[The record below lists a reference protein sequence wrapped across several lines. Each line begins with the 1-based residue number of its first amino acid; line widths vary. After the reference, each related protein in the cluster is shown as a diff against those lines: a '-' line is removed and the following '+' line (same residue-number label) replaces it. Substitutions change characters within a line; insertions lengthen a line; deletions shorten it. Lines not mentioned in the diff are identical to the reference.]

1 MRKLILLLLTTCT
14 ILFNAGCSNQDTFHH
29 QDGYTGE
36 FTKGGI
42 QGDVGDESLNSEDTV
57 DFDSL
62 QASDYPKCSVKNSG
76 QYSEDGPLFTMYHI
90 YFRPTKILITVRFH
104 NLAHEVKSLK
114 LRFKLDDGSTSSV
127 IVNNVFSGCEYR
139 LLIDRRDS
147 NYFTVK
153 SCSVV
158 DFREPTLGDYQEFDS
173 SLELKGTNTLICHD
187 SGTYQL
193 YDRDYCSIDYRTLKS
208 GSKTPITFGAKYYRK
223 EEKE

>member
-1 MRKLILLLLTTCT
+1 MRKLILLLLMTCT
-14 ILFNAGCSNQDTFHH
+14 ILSNTGCSNQESFH
-29 QDGYTGE
+29 QQEGYTGE

-42 QGDVGDESLNSEDTV
+42 QGDVGDESSDSEDVV

-62 QASDYPKCSVKNSG
+62 EASDYPKCSVKNSG
-76 QYSEDGPLFTMYHI
+76 QYSEDGPLFTMYHV

-104 NLAHEVKSLK
+104 NLEHEVKSLK
-114 LRFKLDDGSTSSV
+114 LRFKLDDGSTSSI
-127 IVNNVFSGCEYR
+127 IVNNVFSGCEHR

-173 SLELKGTNTLICHD
+173 SLELKGANTLICYMT
-187 SGTYQL
+187 GIIAL
-193 YDRDYCSIDYRTLKS
+193 L
-208 GSKTPITFGAKYYRK
+208 ITVL
-223 EEKE
+223 